1 MTRPPLKGVVAV
13 GHASREFLLHHNPVD
28 SPEGKLVGLFKKRPR
43 SRHEHVPAPSDQE
56 QCRAEMASLR
66 PNGMRIVPIAHHESP
81 VRDFCHSFAR
91 REGGRI
97 VATGTFRAKTAHTR
111 ARPPT
116 TRGLSWTSIFA

>member
-1 MTRPPLKGVVAV
+1 MAWTVASLQR
-13 GHASREFLLHHNPVD
+13 GSLSSTAQRRRGGGACLRELPLHHNPVD
-28 SPEGKLVGLFKKRPR
+28 SAEGKLVGLFKKRPR

-56 QCRAEMASLR
+56 QCRARMASLR
-66 PNGMRIVPIAHHESP
+66 PNGMSIVPISHHESP

-111 ARPPT
+111 
-116 TRGLSWTSIFA
+116 